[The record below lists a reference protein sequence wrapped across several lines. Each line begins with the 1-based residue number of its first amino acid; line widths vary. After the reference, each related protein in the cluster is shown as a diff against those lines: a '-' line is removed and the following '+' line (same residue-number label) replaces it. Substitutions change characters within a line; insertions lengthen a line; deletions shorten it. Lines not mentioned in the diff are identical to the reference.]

1 MSLLIRRNITI
12 LKHEKIINYNK
23 TKSTLNRIKKKNMN
37 STPII
42 TIKFQYKLHP
52 K

>member
-1 MSLLIRRNITI
+1 MKEHLESNLTI

-37 STPII
+37 SKPIK
-42 TIKFQYKLHP
+42 TIKFQ
-52 K
+52 